1 LEKQLKVNVER
12 GWLGMFVSLDCMH
25 YCLEKLSNCSIRFIH
40 KQRWEQINHLR
51 GHSQLEVV
59 DLVYFGLVR
68 SNNDLNVLDKSRE
81 FLGGAGVDLN
91 FEMNGNIHFHH
102 YLLTNGIYP

>member
-1 LEKQLKVNVER
+1 
-12 GWLGMFVSLDCMH
+12 
-25 YCLEKLSNCSIRFIH
+25 
-40 KQRWEQINHLR
+40 
-51 GHSQLEVV
+51 V
-59 DLVYFGLVR
+59 DLVYFGLVG

-91 FEMNGNIHFHH
+91 FEMNGNIHFHY